1 MMKRKLLVIVMAVV
15 MTLSCAIGFAACGD
29 TGDGPGGGGTTYT
42 VTFETVGGTAIAP
55 VEVNAGD
62 TVARPADPTKTGAEF
77 IDWFT
82 TSTYEGE
89 PYDFSTPVNSNL
101 TLYAQWSD
109 ENYAVVFDV
118 NGGSPVIEYATY
130 AYGTEIDEPYEPE
143 RVGYTF
149 TGWYTDVKCTKAAS
163 FPYEVTK
170 HTRFYAIL

>member
-1 MMKRKLLVIVMAVV
+1 MMKRKLLVIMLAIVMVF
-15 MTLSCAIGFAACGD
+15 TCAAGLAACG
-29 TGDGPGGGGTTYT
+29 TKGDGGGGGNGTTYT
-42 VTFETVGGTAIAP
+42 VTFETVGGTAINP
-55 VEVNAGD
+55 VEVKAGN

-118 NGGSPVIEYATY
+118 NGGSPVIDYATY
-130 AYGTEIDEPYEPE
+130 LYGTELDEPDEPE

-149 TGWYTDVKCTKAAS
+149 TGWYTDVKCTKKAS
-163 FPYEVTK
+163 FPY
-170 HTRFYAIL
+170 